1 MNLLDIMALAL
12 RNLRQA
18 KLRTGLTVIGVVI
31 GVAAIITMVSF
42 GIGLQQNIIANAFAK
57 LDLFTVITVFG
68 PSADELLA
76 LSGGNGSADVARR
89 DAPEPEPSLSP
100 SPIASPEVAASPA
113 ATPDTRRRIL
123 DDTAIAELSRIKGVR
138 YAFPAII
145 FQSYVRYHDR
155 TERHRIGGALAAIEY
170 NPRFK
175 KFLAGNAF
183 SSDSATEVIV
193 TENFLNQFG
202 RRRGR
207 RGGSGGRNN
216 GPFTPAIPKSE
227 EQRRAE
233 AQEAL
238 GREVTLL
245 TLPSVATR
253 AGQASEPASVFGIPL
268 SLLEGIGDSGPDD
281 ALQKS
286 SFRIVGVL
294 ETETGINLDQF
305 MRSEIYV
312 PIEQARRFRE
322 ANRDPVEKM
331 GAALVGDSGY
341 QRAEVRVT

>member
-1 MNLLDIMALAL
+1 MSLLDIIALAL

-76 LSGGNGSADVARR
+76 LSGGQGNGSADVSRR

-100 SPIASPEVAASPA
+100 SPLASPEAEASPS

-138 YAFPAII
+138 YALPAII

-202 RRRGR
+202 RRRAR
-207 RGGSGGRNN
+207 RGGSGGGNN

-233 AQEAL
+233 ANQAL
-238 GREVTLL
+238 GGEVILL
-245 TLPSVATR
+245 TLPPVT
-253 AGQASEPASVFGIPL
+253 
-268 SLLEGIGDSGPDD
+268 
-281 ALQKS
+281 S
-286 SFRIVGVL
+286 S
-294 ETETGINLDQF
+294 
-305 MRSEIYV
+305 
-312 PIEQARRFRE
+312 
-322 ANRDPVEKM
+322 
-331 GAALVGDSGY
+331 
-341 QRAEVRVT
+341 